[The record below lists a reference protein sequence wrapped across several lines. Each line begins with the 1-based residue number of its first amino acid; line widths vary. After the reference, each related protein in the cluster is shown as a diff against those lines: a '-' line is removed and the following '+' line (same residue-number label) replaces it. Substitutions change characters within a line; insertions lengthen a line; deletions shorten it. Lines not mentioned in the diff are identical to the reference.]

1 MGHNETLL
9 RLVRGPRVLLAKA
22 QPDLVLGLLETMM
35 QVGSQFYGHRDC
47 GVWAKMGRPTWCPP
61 CAHILCTRPVSPH
74 PHCVPMP
81 YAHFHVPHLPHVPH
95 LLPLLGFM
103 PRASCPMLTIMP
115 LCPPHAHCHSPMP
128 ILCPVPPMPTLCI
141 TPYDNTCP
149 SPMLMSHT
157 QCPSLPRAYTSHTPV
172 SNLCPALPMPIFVP
186 TPGASASCPLF
197 PFPLRP
203 SIVKSIA
210 PRAHLVCPLSSVRVP
225 LPTPVPGHSAPRR
238 QRPRCRAL
246 TREEAARVEEL
257 AGALSLQ
264 FVGPR
269 SVRGERA
276 APVHTALAQALGE
289 DALGRHPEQH
299 SALQVGQ
306 QAPQDAGAG
315 RRLRETNLRDARRRP
330 QQELG
335 GSGGCARTQAAALGR
350 ARCGFAHQL
359 RAIEES
365 HVQPKIC
372 GKGRGRAPG
381 VGGAGSPSPHNRA
394 GNPEVTRPPPREFL
408 TLPPDK

>member
-1 MGHNETLL
+1 
-9 RLVRGPRVLLAKA
+9 
-22 QPDLVLGLLETMM
+22 M

-276 APVHTALAQALGE
+276 APVYTRPWH
-289 DALGRHPEQH
+289 
-299 SALQVGQ
+299 
-306 QAPQDAGAG
+306 
-315 RRLRETNLRDARRRP
+315 RRLAKTPSGATQSSTPRSRWGSRRRRTRAP
-330 QQELG
+330 GG
-335 GSGGCARTQAAALGR
+335 GSGKRTCATRGGDPSRSSAAAAAARGLRLQPSAAR
-350 ARCGFAHQL
+350 AVASRT
-359 RAIEES
+359 S
-365 HVQPKIC
+365 S
-372 GKGRGRAPG
+372 AP
-381 VGGAGSPSPHNRA
+381 
-394 GNPEVTRPPPREFL
+394 
-408 TLPPDK
+408 